1 MNVGPVP
8 CRSAADCPAG
18 LRQHPTVAPDI
29 HRGPLYAEPLGDFG
43 DAYGVAIPHGKTVAK
58 VLTVDQGCSDN
69 QYMTQTK
76 EIWFTTTRKGQRRAF
91 YYSFRQFRAFPMPL
105 AEAELLIAT
114 GQAVEIPGNPWARS

>member
-8 CRSAADCPAG
+8 RGPATNRPARLGQHATSAP
-18 LRQHPTVAPDI
+18 HI
-29 HRGPLYAEPLGDFG
+29 HRGPLDAKPLGDLG
-43 DAYGVAIPHGKTVAK
+43 DADGVAICHEKSVAK

-76 EIWFTTTRKGQRRAF
+76 EIWFTTTRKGQRRA
-91 YYSFRQFRAFPMPL
+91 YYLSRMQFRAFPMPL

-114 GQAVEIPGNPWARS
+114 GAAVEIPGNPMKP